1 MTLCKKTLVVFTF
14 PGKAVAPVAPL
25 SPLCVADGAANEDGT
40 EQQSLHA
47 KLRRTVNLA
56 ACAVHT
62 NSKSNC
68 HFGAVISA
76 AASCRPGRPN
86 KQGSAKLPWEESS
99 RGRKDGAA
107 DESRGACEMPQGW
120 VAFVNVPP
128 PMGKL
133 SWGRCRITAHPKR
146 SPSLTMQPYGFR

>member
-1 MTLCKKTLVVFTF
+1 MLQRRGDQDDPVQENLGTF
-14 PGKAVAPVAPL
+14 PGKDVVLVAPL

-62 NSKSNC
+62 TSKSNC

-86 KQGSAKLPWEESS
+86 KQGSAKPPWEKSS
-99 RGRKDGAA
+99 QGRKDGAA
-107 DESRGACEMPQGW
+107 DESSGGMRDAAGLGGLCP
-120 VAFVNVPP
+120 
-128 PMGKL
+128 
-133 SWGRCRITAHPKR
+133 
-146 SPSLTMQPYGFR
+146 